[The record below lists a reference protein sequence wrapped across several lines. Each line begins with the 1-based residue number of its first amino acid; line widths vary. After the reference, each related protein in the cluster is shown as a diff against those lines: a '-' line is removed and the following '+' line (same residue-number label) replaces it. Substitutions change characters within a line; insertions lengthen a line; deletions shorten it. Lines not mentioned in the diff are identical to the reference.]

1 MICTAAKVNKM
12 DEISLKIAKTSP
24 RQLDII
30 KLVREYDASF
40 SLGEIKNSI
49 QNGSTVVCFDP
60 YSGDLLDEMNGVD
73 VREKF
78 LKLVNGLLGLGA
90 DITLERY
97 GDELAPEN
105 LGELLR
111 DIDERN

>member
-1 MICTAAKVNKM
+1 M
-12 DEISLKIAKTSP
+12 DEISLKIAKKSP
-24 RQLDII
+24 RRLDII
-30 KLVREYDASF
+30 KLVRAYDASL
-40 SLGEIKNSI
+40 SLGEIKDNI
-49 QNGSTVVCFDP
+49 HNGNTVVGFDP
-60 YSGDLLDEMNGVD
+60 YSGDLLDEKNGVD

-78 LKLVNGLLGLGA
+78 LKLVNDLLGLGA